1 MMDSYKLG
9 SFSSWKSW
17 RSEDINKQNKII
29 GYILMG
35 LCISAIVLMILFF
48 I

>member
-17 RSEDINKQNKII
+17 KSEDIKNQNKII
-29 GYILMG
+29 GYILAG
-35 LCISAIVLMILFF
+35 LCISAIILMVLFLI
-48 I
+48 

>member
-1 MMDSYKLG
+1 MDSYKLG

-17 RSEDINKQNKII
+17 RSEDTKKQNKII

-35 LCISAIVLMILFF
+35 LCISAIVLIVLFL